1 MTTKR
6 DDQMRMAAFL
16 NAGPGGVCGWRHPD
30 AGLDFF
36 SPVYYQHI
44 AQVLEEGLFD
54 LLFIPDSLTV
64 PRALGNS
71 IEINVRHGVG
81 TPRLEP
87 LTVLSALATS
97 TKHLGLVATASTG
110 FQEPY
115 GLARQLST
123 LDHLTAGRSGWN
135 IVTSFQDAEAQ
146 NYSLDKL
153 PPRAERYERA
163 QEFLEVMGQL
173 WDSWQDGALNIDRTL
188 GTFARPEKVQEINH
202 AGQYFKVRGPLGIP
216 RVPQG
221 YPVLVQAGASS
232 QGRDFAARWA
242 DVVFASHESI
252 ESAISFYSDV
262 KGRARTFG
270 RDPDH
275 IKILTAASTVIG
287 STPEE
292 ALALHR
298 EFEELVP
305 AEAGLSRLAYH
316 IDYDLSKLDL
326 DAPLPD
332 LDVPGVAGH
341 WDEVVEYARREN
353 ATVRQIGKWYG
364 ARTEGNLVGSV
375 TQVADRMEQWF
386 GNRACDGFMIQP
398 THPPVPFE
406 QIVRLVVPE
415 LQRRGLF
422 RRQYSG
428 ATLRE
433 NLGVPRPEPGE
444 WRLRSGRKAVV
455 A

>member
-1 MTTKR
+1 MTSTR

-16 NAGPGGVCGWRHPD
+16 NAGPGGVCGWRHPG
-30 AGLDFF
+30 AELNFF
-36 SPVYYQHI
+36 SPAYYQHI
-44 AQVLEEGLFD
+44 ARVLEDGLFD
-54 LLFIPDSLTV
+54 LLFIPDSQTV
-64 PRALGNS
+64 PRAFGDS

-87 LTVLSALATS
+87 LTVLSIIAPGT
-97 TKHLGLVATASTG
+97 TNLGLVATASTG

-123 LDHLTAGRSGWN
+123 LDHLTDGRAGWN

-153 PPRAERYERA
+153 PSRAERYERA
-163 QEFLEVMGQL
+163 HEFLELIAQL
-173 WDSWQDGALNIDRTL
+173 WDSWEDGALGIDRDL
-188 GTFARPEKVQEINH
+188 GTFARPEKVHEINH
-202 AGQYFKVRGPLGIP
+202 VGEHFKVRGPLGIP
-216 RVPQG
+216 RSPQG
-221 YPVLVQAGASS
+221 YPVLVQAGASP

-242 DVVFASHESI
+242 DVIFASHESL
-252 ESAISFYSDV
+252 ESAVAFYADV
-262 KGRARTFG
+262 KSRAQAFG

-275 IKILTAASTVIG
+275 IKILTAATTVIG
-287 STPEE
+287 ATPEE
-292 ALALHR
+292 ALALHH
-298 EFEELVP
+298 EFEQLVP
-305 AEAGLSRLAYH
+305 PEAGLSRLAYH

-332 LDVPGVAGH
+332 LDVPGVSGH

-353 ATVRQIGKWYG
+353 ATARQVGQWYG

-375 TQVADRMEQWF
+375 TQVADRMEEWF
-386 GNRACDGFMIQP
+386 TGRACDGFMIQP

-406 QIVRLVVPE
+406 QVTTLVIPE

-422 RRQYSG
+422 RSEYTG
-428 ATLRE
+428 LTLRD
-433 NLGVPRPEPGE
+433 NLGIPRAPSGE
-444 WRLRSGRKAVV
+444 WRLRSGAVAV
-455 A
+455 PA

>member
-1 MTTKR
+1 MTSRR

-16 NAGPGGVCGWRHPD
+16 NAGPGGVCGWRHRE

-36 SPVYYQHI
+36 SPAYYQHI
-44 AQVLEEGLFD
+44 AQVLEQGLFD
-54 LLFIPDSLTV
+54 LLFIPDSQTV
-64 PRALGNS
+64 PRALGDS
-71 IEINVRHGVG
+71 IEVNVRHGVG

-87 LTVLSALATS
+87 LTVLSVLAAS
-97 TKHLGLVATASTG
+97 TTDLGLVATASTG

-123 LDHLTAGRSGWN
+123 LDLLSGGRAGWN

-153 PPRAERYERA
+153 QPRAERYARA
-163 QEFLEVMGQL
+163 HEFLEVMGQL
-173 WDSWQDGALNIDRTL
+173 WDSWGDDALDINREL
-188 GTFARPEKVQEINH
+188 GTFARPDRVHEINH
-202 AGQYFKVRGPLGIP
+202 SGSYFKVRGPLGIP
-216 RVPQG
+216 RTPQG

-242 DVVFASHESI
+242 DVIFASHESI
-252 ESAISFYSDV
+252 ESAIDFYADV
-262 KGRARTFG
+262 KGRARAFG
-270 RDPDH
+270 RDPDD
-275 IKILTAASTVIG
+275 IKILTAATTVIG
-287 STPEE
+287 STPAE
-292 ALALHR
+292 ALALHH

-316 IDYDLSKLDL
+316 IDYDLSKLEL
-326 DAPLPD
+326 DGPLPD
-332 LDVPGVAGH
+332 LDVPGVSGH
-341 WDEVVEYARREN
+341 WEEVVEYARREH
-353 ATVRQIGKWYG
+353 ASVRQVGKWYG
-364 ARTEGNLVGSV
+364 ARTEGDLVGSV

-386 GNRACDGFMIQP
+386 ENRACDGFMIQP

-406 QIVRLVVPE
+406 QVTRLVIPE

-422 RRQYSG
+422 RTAYTG
-428 ATLRE
+428 TTLRE
-433 NLGVPRPEPGE
+433 NLGVPRPATGE
-444 WRLRSGRKAVV
+444 WRLRSGAAVV

>member
-1 MTTKR
+1 
-6 DDQMRMAAFL
+6 MRMAAFL
-16 NAGPGGVCGWRHPD
+16 NAGPGGVCGWRHAD
-30 AGLDFF
+30 AGLNFF
-36 SPVYYQHI
+36 APSYYQHI
-44 AQVLEEGLFD
+44 ADVLEQGRFD
-54 LLFIPDSLTV
+54 LLFIPDSQTV
-64 PRALGNS
+64 PRALGDS

-87 LTVLSALATS
+87 LTVLSAISAT
-97 TKHLGLVATASTG
+97 TTNLGLVATASTG

-123 LDHLTAGRSGWN
+123 LDHLTGGRAGWN
-135 IVTSFQDAEAQ
+135 VVTSFQDAEAQ

-163 QEFLEVMGQL
+163 HEFLQVVAQL
-173 WDSWQDGALNIDRTL
+173 WDSWEDGALDINRAA
-188 GTFARPEKVQEINH
+188 GTFARPEKVHEIDH
-202 AGQYFKVRGPLGIP
+202 HGRYFTVRGPLGIP
-216 RVPQG
+216 RPPQG
-221 YPVLVQAGASS
+221 YPVLVQAGASP

-242 DVVFASHESI
+242 DVIFASHESLA
-252 ESAISFYSDV
+252 SAVDFYADV
-262 KGRARTFG
+262 KGRALTFG

-275 IKILTAASTVIG
+275 IKILTAATTVIG

-292 ALALHR
+292 ALALHH

-305 AEAGLSRLAYH
+305 PAAGLSRLAYH

-326 DAPLPD
+326 DGPLPD
-332 LDVPGVAGH
+332 LHVPGVSGH

-353 ATVRQIGKWYG
+353 ATVRQVGKWYG

-375 TQVADRMEQWF
+375 TQVADRMEEWF
-386 GNRACDGFMIQP
+386 TERACDGFMIQP

-406 QIVRLVVPE
+406 QVTRLVIPE

-422 RRQYSG
+422 RTEYSG
-428 ATLRE
+428 TTLRDH
-433 NLGVPRPEPGE
+433 LGIPRPEVGE
-444 WRLRSGRKAVV
+444 WRLRSGAETVS
-455 A
+455 ASA

>member
-1 MTTKR
+1 MTIPR

-16 NAGPGGVCGWRHPD
+16 NAGPGGVCGWRHPG
-30 AGLDFF
+30 AELNFF
-36 SPVYYQHI
+36 SPAYYQHI
-44 AQVLEEGLFD
+44 ARVLEEGLFD
-54 LLFIPDSLTV
+54 LLFIPDSQTV

-97 TKHLGLVATASTG
+97 TSQLGLVATASTG

-123 LDHLTAGRSGWN
+123 LDHLTDGRAGWN

-146 NYSLDKL
+146 NYSLDRL
-153 PPRAERYERA
+153 QPRAERYERA
-163 QEFLEVMGQL
+163 SEFLEVTGQL
-173 WDSWQDGALNIDRTL
+173 WDSWEDGALDIDRAL
-188 GTFARPEKVQEINH
+188 GTFARPEKVHEINY
-202 AGQYFKVRGPLGIP
+202 AGKYFKVRGPLGIP
-216 RVPQG
+216 RSPQG
-221 YPVLVQAGASS
+221 YPLLVQAGASP
-232 QGRDFAARWA
+232 QGRDFAAHWA
-242 DVVFASHESI
+242 DVIFASHESI
-252 ESAISFYSDV
+252 ASAVDFYTDV
-262 KGRARTFG
+262 KRRAEAIG
-270 RDPDH
+270 RDPDD
-275 IKILTAASTVIG
+275 IKILTAATTVIG
-287 STPEE
+287 ATPEE
-292 ALALHR
+292 ALALHH

-316 IDYDLSKLDL
+316 VDYDFSKLDL
-326 DAPLPD
+326 DGPLPD
-332 LDVPGVAGH
+332 LDVPGVSGH

-353 ATVRQIGKWYG
+353 ATVRQVGKWYG

-375 TQVADRMEQWF
+375 TQVVDRMEEWF
-386 GNRACDGFMIQP
+386 TNRACDGFMIQP

-406 QIVRLVVPE
+406 QITRLVVPE

-422 RRQYSG
+422 RTEYSG
-428 ATLRE
+428 GTLRE
-433 NLGVPRPEPGE
+433 NLGLPRPQSGE
-444 WRLRSGRKAVV
+444 WRLRAGKTAVP